1 MKCFLI
7 IGSVLLSLLVSAQ
20 NQSDQ
25 HLIFGSPY
33 SSQVTQVCAD
43 NQGNVYVAGEF
54 SKSLLMGTYRLKDTW
69 GGFVAKLDA
78 NNSLVWLQRADV
90 QTKGLEIKNDKLY
103 IIAQFSKHGVFG
115 EEELENGSNTF
126 NALVAEVDIETGLPK
141 WKNYLKSEQDV
152 FAADICVDES
162 GNTYFTGGFQ
172 GLLKVGDHQLEAKH
186 FKNNYLGK
194 INSKGKIEWIK
205 RISGGEDIITGISVS
220 AITNNIETNELI
232 ITGELTGKAWF
243 DDELISSKRIELEYG
258 FYYQNEVYIA
268 SIDNTGKWKN
278 VYSVVSEA
286 TSNDIICVK
295 GNVYICGY
303 FQGTIHQDYEPG
315 ISVFGNN
322 IELTSG
328 IGKAGNL
335 LETMYVA
342 AFKNDSALWA
352 FAPKGIN
359 SSRMISL
366 SYDNDN
372 NIYAG
377 GFFYDQIDLPDGTRY
392 TATNKEFSSNMLM
405 LQFSKNGELL
415 NYEGADVKNSLKL
428 IDLSYGKELVIGG
441 QVTGKST
448 IKNVNIDSRGKH
460 HNGFIFRFFTN

>member
-1 MKCFLI
+1 MKYFLI
-7 IGSVLLSLLVSAQ
+7 IGFVLLSTLVSAQ
-20 NQSDQ
+20 NQSNN

-33 SSQVTQVCAD
+33 SSQITQVCAD

-54 SKSLLMGTYRLKDTW
+54 SKSLLMGSYRLKDTW

-78 NNSLVWLQRADV
+78 NNRLVWLQRADV
-90 QTKGLEIKNDKLY
+90 QSKGLEVNNDRLY

-126 NALVAEVDIETGLPK
+126 NTLIAELDTETGLPK

-152 FAADICVDES
+152 FAADISIDDS

-172 GLLKVGDHQLEAKH
+172 GVLHAGDFRIEAKH

-194 INSKGKIEWIK
+194 INNRG
-205 RISGGEDIITGISVS
+205 RIVWVKSVSGGEDIITGISVS
-220 AITNNIETNELI
+220 AITINKETNEI
-232 ITGELTGKAWF
+232 ILTGEITGKAWF
-243 DDELISSKRIELEYG
+243 DDEVISSKMIELDYG
-258 FYYQNEVYIA
+258 NYYQNEVFIA
-268 SIDNTGKWKN
+268 TIDSIGNWLN
-278 VYSVVSEA
+278 ISSVISEA
-286 TSNDIICVK
+286 TSNDIIYVN
-295 GNVYICGY
+295 GNIYICGY
-303 FQGTIHQDYEPG
+303 FQGTIHKDYEPG
-315 ISVFGNN
+315 ISVFGDN

-342 AFKNDSALWA
+342 AFNRDSVLWA

-359 SSRMISL
+359 NSRMISL
-366 SYDNDN
+366 SYDNKN

-377 GFFYDQIDLPDGTRY
+377 GFFYDQIDLPDGTRF
-392 TATNKEFSSNMLM
+392 TATNKEFSANMLM
-405 LQFSKNGELL
+405 LKFSNNGELL
-415 NYEGADVKNSLKL
+415 KYESADVKNSLKL
-428 IDLSYGKELVIGG
+428 IDLSYGNELVFGG

-448 IKNVNIDSRGKH
+448 IKNVNVDSRGKH
-460 HNGFIFRFFTN
+460 HNGFIFRIFTN